1 MQKLA
6 TKPMIGVNKRIP
18 MRDIHALAQ
27 QIAEKFDPE
36 RIILFGSYAYG
47 KPKPW
52 SDVDLL
58 VVMDTTIS
66 NRNQAVAIARALQYR
81 FGLDLIVRSP
91 EQIEQR
97 LAMGDFFIAEILH
110 KGKVLYARDHT
121 RVG

>member
-1 MQKLA
+1 
-6 TKPMIGVNKRIP
+6 MIGVNKRIP

-58 VVMDTTIS
+58 VVMDTS
-66 NRNQAVAIARALQYR
+66 LRNVEQAVKIAHSTKPG
-81 FGLDLIVRSP
+81 FGVDLIVRSARQV
-91 EQIEQR
+91 EER
-97 LAMGDFFIAEILH
+97 LALGDFFIRDITE
-110 KGKVLYARDHT
+110 KGIVLYARADA
-121 RVG
+121 